1 MENTLNI
8 VFIGSDIEANYVAS
22 LLKENNIE
30 CVLHNSL
37 TQSIAA
43 GWVNGTTS
51 SSTELSVNK
60 EDTEKAIQI
69 IDKYLNENIH
79 HEFHE

>member
-30 CVLHNSL
+30 CVLHNSPS
-37 TQSIAA
+37 QSIAA
-43 GWVNGTTS
+43 GWVNGTAS

>member
-8 VFIGSDIEANYVAS
+8 VFVGSDIEANYVAS
-22 LLKENNIE
+22 LLKENKIE

-37 TQSIAA
+37 SQSIAA
-43 GWVNGTTS
+43 GWVNGTAS

-60 EDTEKAIQI
+60 EDTENATQI
-69 IDKYLNENIH
+69 IDKYLNE
-79 HEFHE
+79 ELT